1 MIFNVLKFDL
11 EFIFNFLDIF
21 IIKSYASKSTCWFIS
36 NLMHH
41 VVTVDLYF
49 QSVKIKPLMILT
61 SRLFNG
67 KILLLFPVLL
77 KPAPIKSL
85 QQEKKMQGWF

>member
-21 IIKSYASKSTCWFIS
+21 IIKSYASKSTCWLFS
-36 NLMHH
+36 NLMYH

-61 SRLFNG
+61 SLLFNG

-77 KPAPIKSL
+77 KPALIKSL